1 MMNGRMKWVE
11 VKQKIN
17 MAELV
22 IGGFIVGGVALSYA
36 VTNAIERHNR
46 KP

>member
-1 MMNGRMKWVE
+1 
-11 VKQKIN
+11 

-22 IGGFIVGGVALSYA
+22 IGGAMVAGVALSY
-36 VTNAIERHNR
+36 VVEHVIERHNR